1 MTHKLKNINVS
12 SNGSIFFSYTTSN
25 NIQILHFLEKDNK
38 NYSFNIKNTNVQSAS
53 ETFSNYKNRYLKNK

>member
-12 SNGSIFFSYTTSN
+12 SNGSVFFSYTTTNSMK
-25 NIQILHFLEKDNK
+25 ILNFLEKDNK
-38 NYSFNIKNTNVQSAS
+38 NYSFNIKNNHVQSIS

>member
-12 SNGSIFFSYTTSN
+12 SNGSVFFSYTTSN
-25 NIQILHFLEKDNK
+25 SMKILNFLEKDNK
-38 NYSFNIKNTNVQSAS
+38 NYSFNIKNSNVQSTS

>member
-1 MTHKLKNINVS
+1 MTHKLKNINIS

-25 NIQILHFLEKDNK
+25 NIKILHFLEKDNK
-38 NYSFNIKNTNVQSAS
+38 NYSFNIKSVNVYTS